1 MDFDETKH
9 KKYLGVS
16 DFMPIYWRLATS
28 KKKYSVFWKLCW
40 WKLAVWFLQKCS
52 LNKSRLDQNYGC
64 TLYSMWIK
72 RPFHFQHSEG
82 VKSRI
87 FLSFQRYPKSFTLLQ
102 KKEVKSATQLEY
114 DVFLFQTHHLSVE
127 HVPIQISEYLNLRS
141 HSYER
146 ESLFLTYL
154 PFERGSSIP
163 NYR

>member
-1 MDFDETKH
+1 MKQNTKNTWVYQTSCLSTEDLLQV
-9 KKYLGVS
+9 KRNIQYFESSVGENLQS
-16 DFMPIYWRLATS
+16 DFYRN
-28 KKKYSVFWKLCW
+28 V
-40 WKLAVWFLQKCS
+40 VWTRVDWIKIMGVPFV
-52 LNKSRLDQNYGC
+52 
-64 TLYSMWIK
+64 SMWIK

-87 FLSFQRYPKSFTLLQ
+87 FLSFQRYPQSFTLLQ

-114 DVFLFQTHHLSVE
+114 DVFLFQDT
-127 HVPIQISEYLNLRS
+127 PPFCWACFNSEYLNLRS

-146 ESLFLTYL
+146 KSLFLTYL